1 MSDIQT
7 TLNHY
12 QYDKVAAVNDVFNLL
27 VQAGIGTNPQTI
39 TDAAVAILDA
49 CDGEPETSR
58 EAAMLI
64 MRILQVPQSAIDNLY
79 IDELGMSADKA
90 QHLTISEMARRYAE
104 YKRSK
109 SKPLTGWISS
119 DMQKLNEEDKYIKR
133 FGKRIAERMAEMS
146 DEDLQRNYDEFP
158 EDRER
163 RKMVGKEIA
172 ERMGGKDSYGNPQTA
187 YGVVYA
193 ETRNYTDLAEDV
205 LLQTEQKK
213 AKQNGE
219 TEREKDI
226 NKARNRINKLKE
238 SLPETPFTLEDG
250 TKVTKEDIMNEIREL
265 RSEYLKEFGI
275 KK

>member
-1 MSDIQT
+1 
-7 TLNHY
+7 
-12 QYDKVAAVNDVFNLL
+12 
-27 VQAGIGTNPQTI
+27 
-39 TDAAVAILDA
+39 
-49 CDGEPETSR
+49 
-58 EAAMLI
+58 MLI

-119 DMQKLNEEDKYIKR
+119 DMQKMNEEDKYIKR

-205 LLQTEQKK
+205 LLQTEQP
-213 AKQNGE
+213 
-219 TEREKDI
+219 R
-226 NKARNRINKLKE
+226 
-238 SLPETPFTLEDG
+238 P
-250 TKVTKEDIMNEIREL
+250 
-265 RSEYLKEFGI
+265 
-275 KK
+275 